1 MSRTTLLPPPLAAL
15 RRAIRS
21 LTVTDAA
28 GWPAF
33 GPDCT
38 LRYVSFLRALS
49 SAVRMDLDAVFCVG
63 LSKSMTCCPLLD
75 WRSLA
80 ATGMIAAPPA
90 WSAAGV
96 RERPASAVFSP
107 RFLRLFCAASF
118 RFLMCDPWSVLA
130 ALRARPSA
138 LAFCCTWGVHFFAR
152 SRSNWSCWKS
162 TYLLMVLAAV
172 ASFGAWPRRRHELDT
187 SRRNLAVASLSELA
201 MNKSKAR
208 RTWLRCSFSRSVT

>member
-1 MSRTTLLPPPLAAL
+1 MAVALNLFRYLFCRAVAGTSGVGGQSARGDPKGCCCGRGGRIGVFLALVNGGAATITTAASEAASVAAVSGLSAFCGAGGGAIALLFQANFGASPSSVSRTTLLPPPLAAL

-75 WRSLA
+75 WRSRA

-90 WSAAGV
+90 WSAASV
-96 RERPASAVFSP
+96 R
-107 RFLRLFCAASF
+107 RLF
-118 RFLMCDPWSVLA
+118 P
-130 ALRARPSA
+130 ALPPA
-138 LAFCCTWGVHFFAR
+138 L
-152 SRSNWSCWKS
+152 
-162 TYLLMVLAAV
+162 
-172 ASFGAWPRRRHELDT
+172 
-187 SRRNLAVASLSELA
+187 
-201 MNKSKAR
+201 
-208 RTWLRCSFSRSVT
+208 LRCFLPVLDV